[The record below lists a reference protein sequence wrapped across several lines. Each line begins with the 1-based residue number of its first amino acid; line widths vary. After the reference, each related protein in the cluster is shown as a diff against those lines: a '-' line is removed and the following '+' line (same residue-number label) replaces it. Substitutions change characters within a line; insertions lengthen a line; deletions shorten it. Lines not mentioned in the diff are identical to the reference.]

1 MVKKKISVLISQPE
15 IGISYWAM
23 INEEFLLVIPDV
35 EGSDWSIKKWRDLI
49 GLESSLWSPIRG
61 EFSVVNPR

>member
-1 MVKKKISVLISQPE
+1 
-15 IGISYWAM
+15 M